1 MTKVIMYKA
10 KDAWHYIQFATKEY
24 KSGTIQEICRHIKK
38 GDLVFL
44 LQVSDFIR
52 EFDNEY
58 SQKELPTIVDIE
70 SFVKQFW
77 QKSKPLETQKKWN
90 FFKFLKENEYLS
102 KEFRIQ
108 ESIEAYLTFIV
119 DFIEDAT
126 NKRSSEEVSRF
137 ENIEIPINAIIYQR
151 QRKGIN
157 IDETIYPDLIQKT
170 EEELYEVKNQLQ
182 LGFNIYTPDDIS
194 TQIKVLED
202 EGMEIKGSLLTLFK
216 SRQNSSEVCK
226 LLYQMIR
233 AENDLRALLYL
244 TSKKGGKARTFPN
257 YHGFGSI
264 SSRITLREPAL
275 QSLRKK
281 TRKIIKPDDNFEFI
295 YVDYS
300 QFEAGILASLSQ
312 DDKLMKLYD
321 TDIYEDVNLKV
332 WDGKKDRDEAKILFY
347 KYMYGM
353 ELRLT
358 SESMYFKTFTNL
370 TKFKKLVEEGI
381 ESTSKVGSSNGNY
394 RVLAIEDK
402 TIALSHRIQSEA
414 SLIFKEA
421 LFKVSK
427 EISEADFILP
437 MHDAALYQVNIAK
450 HDKTKIEEK
459 IKKAFQDVFASKCPG
474 INHSVKIKDFYV
486 D

>member
-1 MTKVIMYKA
+1 MIKVIVYKA
-10 KDAWHYIQFATKEY
+10 KDAWHYIQFTTKEY
-24 KSGTIQEICRHIKK
+24 KSGTIQDICPHIKK
-38 GDLVFL
+38 DDLVFL

-58 SQKELPTIVDIE
+58 SHKELPTIVDIE
-70 SFVKQFW
+70 SFAKQFW
-77 QKSKPLETQKKWN
+77 QKSKPLETQKRWN

-108 ESIEAYLTFIV
+108 ESIKAYLTLIV
-119 DFIEDAT
+119 DFIEDAI
-126 NKRSSEEVSRF
+126 NKRISEEVSRF
-137 ENIEIPINAIIYQR
+137 ENIEIPINTLIYQR

-170 EEELYEVKNQLQ
+170 EEELYEIKNQLQ

-281 TRKIIKPDDNFEFI
+281 TRKVIKPDDNFEFI

-312 DDKLMKLYD
+312 EDKLMKLYD
-321 TDIYEDVNLKV
+321 TDIYEDVNLQV
-332 WDGKKDRDEAKILFY
+332 WDGKKNRDEAKILFY

-358 SESMYFKTFTNL
+358 SESKYFKMFTNL

-381 ESTSKVGSSNGNY
+381 ESTGKVGSSNGNY
-394 RVLAIEDK
+394 RVLAIDDK

-421 LFKVSK
+421 LLKVSK

-450 HDKTKIEEK
+450 HDKKNIEEK
-459 IKKAFQDVFASKCPG
+459 IKKAFQDVYASKCPG
-474 INHSVKIKDFYV
+474 IKHSVKIKDFYG

>member
-1 MTKVIMYKA
+1 MMKVVLYKA
-10 KDAWHYIQFATKEY
+10 KDSWHYIQSNTKEY
-24 KSGTIQEICRHIKK
+24 KSGTIQEIYRYVKK

-58 SQKELPTIVDIE
+58 PHKELPTIVDIE

-77 QKSKPLETQKKWN
+77 QKSKPLENQKRWN
-90 FFKFLKENEYLS
+90 FFKLLKENEYLS
-102 KEFRIQ
+102 KEFKIQ
-108 ESIEAYLTFIV
+108 DSIEAYLSFIV
-119 DFIEDAT
+119 DFIQDAII
-126 NKRSSEEVSRF
+126 KKSSEEVSRF
-137 ENIEIPINAIIYQR
+137 ENIEIPINALIYQR
-151 QRKGIN
+151 QRKGIK
-157 IDETIYPDLIQKT
+157 IDEAIYPDLIQKT
-170 EEELYEVKNQLQ
+170 EEELYEIKNQLQ

-194 TQIKVLED
+194 TQIKILED
-202 EGMEIKGSLLTLFK
+202 EGIEIKGSVLTLFK
-216 SRQNSSEVCK
+216 SRRNSSEVCK

-244 TSKKGGKARTFPN
+244 TSKKGGKTRTFPN

-275 QSLRKK
+275 QNLRKK
-281 TRKIIKPDDNFEFI
+281 TRKVLKSDENFEFI

-321 TDIYEDVNLKV
+321 TDIYEDVNQKV
-332 WDGKKDRDEAKILFY
+332 WNGEKDRDEAKILFY

-353 ELRLT
+353 ELRLI
-358 SESMYFKTFTNL
+358 SESKYFNSFTKL
-370 TKFKKLVEEGI
+370 TKFKRQVEEEI
-381 ESTSKVGSSNGNY
+381 ESTGKTGSSNGNY
-394 RVLAIEDK
+394 RVLEIDNK

-414 SLIFKEA
+414 SLIFKKA
-421 LFKVSK
+421 LLKVSK
-427 EISEADFILP
+427 EVAEADFILP
-437 MHDAALYQVNIAK
+437 MHDAALYQINILRYNK
-450 HDKTKIEEK
+450 NDVEEK
-459 IKKAFQDVFASKCPG
+459 IKKVFKDVFALNCPG
-474 INHSVKIKDFYV
+474 INHSVVIKDFYV